1 MLSVGSDN
9 KIPRICQNNWEVGDI
24 LNNLQESGQLIIST
38 DKTNDFKSM
47 DKKKC
52 DYGE

>member
-38 DKTNDFKSM
+38 DETNDFKSM
-47 DKKKC
+47 DNKKC
-52 DYGE
+52 DYGK